1 MYFQSSVFVS
11 LKKFAVW
18 LKKQQFRS
26 QLGDQTRLKLKT
38 PQLFGPLFG
47 PTRYYVLISHSFE
60 DMVFCKIIWRCA
72 KTTRKIFL
80 TLISYNLML
89 CEKKKPLKITLPN
102 PTTDCKSAATFF
114 SFVCLNT
121 VHFSLKQKKTVC
133 RAILWAVGGMGRE
146 VRGKLYML
154 ALFFPTA
161 FCAEQIGLLWLLG
174 GLTFP
179 GLRGET

>member
-1 MYFQSSVFVS
+1 
-11 LKKFAVW
+11 
-18 LKKQQFRS
+18 
-26 QLGDQTRLKLKT
+26 
-38 PQLFGPLFG
+38 
-47 PTRYYVLISHSFE
+47 
-60 DMVFCKIIWRCA
+60 
-72 KTTRKIFL
+72 
-80 TLISYNLML
+80 ML

-161 FCAEQIGLLWLLG
+161 FCAEQIGLL
-174 GLTFP
+174 
-179 GLRGET
+179 